1 MLLAE
6 EGGSNW
12 RSLMDLKRY
21 KSDEVIDFQKLNTD
35 SHTHTH
41 ICSNLHSSVRTE
53 VSLYAGVT
61 FLHSAVN

>member
-1 MLLAE
+1 
-6 EGGSNW
+6 
-12 RSLMDLKRY
+12 MDLKRY